1 MESAFDF
8 FDKMFCIN
16 LDERTDRWEICKKEF
31 EKVGILDKVERFS
44 AVKDVDGRIGII
56 KSNLE
61 IVKYAKE
68 NKLNNVLV
76 FEDDVEF
83 ITDDTE
89 GNLKKSL
96 SQVGTLKWSLFYLG
110 ANTHN
115 KLLKIKPNLILI
127 KNSYAVHA
135 MAYNKVVY
143 DNFIRKYEGM
153 DRITKHSDI
162 LDVYL
167 AEQIQSKYVCLMTNP
182 MLATQRNDY
191 SDIEK
196 REVNQNYIEE
206 RFKKN
211 IK

>member
-1 MESAFDF
+1 MDNVFDF

-16 LDERTDRWEICKKEF
+16 LDERTDRWEVCQKEF
-31 EKVGILDKVERFS
+31 EKIGILDKVERFS
-44 AVKDVDGRIGII
+44 AVKDNDGRIGII

-61 IVKYAKE
+61 IVKYAKK

-89 GNLKKSL
+89 GNLKKSI
-96 SQVGTLKWSLFYLG
+96 SQIGNLKWSLFYLG

-135 MAYNKVVY
+135 MAYNKSVY
-143 DNFIRKYEGM
+143 DRFIRKYEGM
-153 DRITKHSDI
+153 GRINRHSDI

-167 AEQIQSKYVCLMTNP
+167 AEVIQSKDVCLMTNP

-206 RFKKN
+206 RYKRN

>member
-1 MESAFDF
+1 MDNAFDF

-16 LDERTDRWEICKKEF
+16 LDERIDRWEICKKEF
-31 EKVGILDKVERFS
+31 DKVGILDKVERFS
-44 AVKDVDGRIGII
+44 AIKDDDGRIGII

-61 IVKYAKE
+61 IVKYAKK
-68 NKLNNVLV
+68 NNLNNVLV
-76 FEDDVEF
+76 FEDDVKF
-83 ITDDTE
+83 ITDDTQKH
-89 GNLKKSL
+89 LKISL
-96 SQVGTLKWSLFYLG
+96 SQIGNLDWSLFYLG

-135 MAYNKVVY
+135 MAYNKKVY
-143 DNFIRKYEGM
+143 DKFIRKFEGM
-153 DRITKHSDI
+153 DRIKKHQDI

-167 AEQIQSKYVCLMTNP
+167 ANEIQSKEICLMTNP

-196 REVNQNYIEE
+196 RQVNQSYIED
-206 RFKKN
+206 RYKKN

>member
-1 MESAFDF
+1 MDNAFDF

-16 LDERTDRWEICKKEF
+16 LDERTDRWEVCKKEF
-31 EKVGILDKVERFS
+31 EKIGILDKVERFS

-61 IVKYAKE
+61 IVKYAKK
-68 NKLNNVLV
+68 NKLKNVLV
-76 FEDDVEF
+76 FEDDIEF
-83 ITDDTE
+83 ITDDTQE
-89 GNLKKSL
+89 NLKRSL
-96 SQVGTLKWSLFYLG
+96 SQIGKLKWSLFYLG

-135 MAYNKVVY
+135 MAYNNNVY
-143 DNFIRKYEGM
+143 DRFIRKYR
-153 DRITKHSDI
+153 DIKRITKHSDI

-167 AEQIQSKYVCLMTNP
+167 AEEIQSKDVCLMTNP

-196 REVNQNYIEE
+196 REVNQGYIEE
-206 RFKKN
+206 RYNKN